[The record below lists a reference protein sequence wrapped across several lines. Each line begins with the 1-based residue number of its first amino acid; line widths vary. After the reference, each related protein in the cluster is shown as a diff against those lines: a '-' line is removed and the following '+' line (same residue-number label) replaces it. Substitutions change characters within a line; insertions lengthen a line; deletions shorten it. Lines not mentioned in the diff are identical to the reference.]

1 MSRAVPSALHIIF
14 RNTLLAGKH
23 GLVTELS
30 SVFQEGTMFQSERNR
45 LEIDLLFS
53 FWPEAFL
60 QTVTMRPAPHSST
73 TSISD
78 SGEIIV
84 CPYSGRLFFC
94 VMIQRGTF

>member
-60 QTVTMRPAPHSST
+60 HTLTMRPAPRST
-73 TSISD
+73 ASISD
-78 SGEIIV
+78 SGEIFV
-84 CPYSGRLFFC
+84 CPYSGRWFFC
-94 VMIQRGTF
+94 VMIQRGPF